1 MSSFFFPF
9 FSLDCGVMDYIFVM
23 TCREQNLKVLFFFVD
38 FVDNNVM
45 TPFEDDDISV
55 YSP

>member
-1 MSSFFFPF
+1 
-9 FSLDCGVMDYIFVM
+9 MDYIFVM
-23 TCREQNLKVLFFFVD
+23 TMSSTKLKSFLFLD

-45 TPFEDDDISV
+45 TPFEHDDMFM